1 LRVNGLAPF
10 LASTLPLWVY
20 LPSDVLQVPALEV
33 LVKNQPLTKQINY
46 SVQKESISIDSF
58 A

>member
-1 LRVNGLAPF
+1 LAPF
-10 LASTLPLWVY
+10 LASTLPQWVY
-20 LPSDVLQVPALEV
+20 LPLDVLQVPALEV
-33 LVKNQPLTKQINY
+33 PVKNQPLTKQINS

>member
-1 LRVNGLAPF
+1 
-10 LASTLPLWVY
+10 
-20 LPSDVLQVPALEV
+20 VPALEV